1 MNPTLPCR
9 IFSGYHQ
16 EGHVQGIVVDALRG
30 YVYYSF
36 TTILLKTDLLG
47 NAIGSV
53 CNLAG
58 HLGCLTFDSD
68 DNRVYGSLELKH
80 DGIGMGIIRRT
91 GWDPSSEDSFYLV
104 SFDVDKIDRMNMDA
118 EKDGVMRAVYLR
130 DVVKDYLAIDEASGK
145 KHRYGC
151 SGIDGTALGPVF
163 GADKHSE
170 KKIMIAYGIYS
181 ETDREDNDYQVIL
194 QYDKSVIA
202 EYAKPLNQEA
212 PHHSGP
218 DTFEKRYFFYTG
230 NTNYGIQNLEYDPYS
245 ENWFVSVYCGKK
257 ETFTNFR
264 MFVIDGTKSPTLQ
277 VLCGRGEETG
287 EVLSNAGLGE
297 CGLDGEVYGSHFL
310 YGATGF
316 ASLGDGT
323 FYISHPD
330 SNKETRTFA
339 STAVK
344 YRYAPKT
351 AELFEEEI
359 EK

>member
-1 MNPTLPCR
+1 MNSTLPNR

-58 HLGCLTFDSD
+58 HLGCLTYDAD

-104 SFDVDKIDRMNMDA
+104 SFDAEKIDRMNMDA

-130 DVVKDYLAIDEASGK
+130 DAVKDYLETDEASGQ

-151 SGIDGTALGPVF
+151 SGIDGTAFGPVF
-163 GADKHSE
+163 GAEKNSE
-170 KKIMIAYGIYS
+170 KKIMIAYGVYRD
-181 ETDREDNDYQVIL
+181 TDREDNDYQVIL

-202 EYAKPLNQEA
+202 EYALPLNQEA

-245 ENWFVSVYCGKK
+245 ENWFVAVYPGKK
-257 ETFTNFR
+257 ETFTNFP
-264 MFVIDGTKSPTLQ
+264 MFVIDGKKAPTEQ
-277 VLCGRGEETG
+277 PLCGRGG
-287 EVLSNAGLGE
+287 EMGLVLANAGLGE
-297 CGLDGEVYGSHFL
+297 VGADGEICGSQFAYGS
-310 YGATGF
+310 TGF
-316 ASLGDGT
+316 ASLGNGT
-323 FYISHPD
+323 FYISHPHA
-330 SNKETRTFA
+330 NKETRTFA
-339 STAVK
+339 STVVK
-344 YRYAPKT
+344 YRYTPEKS
-351 AELFEEEI
+351 ELFEEEI